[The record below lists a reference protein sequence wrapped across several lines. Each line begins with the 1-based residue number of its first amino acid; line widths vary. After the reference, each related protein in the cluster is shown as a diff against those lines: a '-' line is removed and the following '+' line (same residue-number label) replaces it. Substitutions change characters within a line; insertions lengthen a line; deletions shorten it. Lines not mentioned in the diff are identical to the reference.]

1 MDGNLKLFPVLFGVA
16 VVVGSLH
23 SRRFENG
30 TAAYH
35 SSVTAPAAPS
45 VPLPSPA
52 PPPRDYGSKM
62 YRTVAA
68 TPCAVDHDTWKTLAQ
83 VLQERDGEAL
93 QALEE
98 QGKILMLSGGTKFYG
113 WSEPDGDGLVYGY
126 VKSGRNIGK
135 ACYQLKET
143 AQ

>member
-1 MDGNLKLFPVLFGVA
+1 LKLFPVLFGVA

-35 SSVTAPAAPS
+35 SSLTAPAAPS